1 MISADLTGKT
11 LLITGGASGI
21 GLATAR
27 LFARCG
33 AMVAINDLPHS
44 ADLER
49 EVAALQEEGL
59 LVGGLPAD
67 VADPDAV
74 AEMVRRAV
82 EDMGRLDF
90 LINNAATAGTD
101 RPIPPADLEHI
112 DEAFW
117 NKLLGLNLVGPFRC
131 TKAAA
136 PHLKQAQGAV
146 VNTASSAAFG
156 APGSSMVYAATKAAL
171 VSLTKNLARGLAPE
185 VRVNAVAPGF
195 IRTPW
200 THRFG
205 QEWEDLSVRQTA
217 LQRAGEPEDIAE
229 VMLFLCAGG
238 AYLTGQT
245 ILVDGGM

>member
-1 MISADLTGKT
+1 MISADLSGKT

-27 LFARCG
+27 LFARSG
-33 AMVAINDLPHS
+33 AMVAINDLPGS
-44 ADLER
+44 ANLDR
-49 EVAALQEEGL
+49 EVAALQQEGL
-59 LVGGLPAD
+59 LVGGVPAD
-67 VADPDAV
+67 VADPAAA
-74 AEMVRRAV
+74 AEMVQRAI

-90 LINNAATAGTD
+90 LINNAATSGTE
-101 RPIPPADLEHI
+101 RPIPPADLEPI

-136 PHLKQAQGAV
+136 PHLKRAHGAV

-156 APGSSMVYAATKAAL
+156 SPGSSMVYAATKAAL
-171 VSLTKNLARGLAPE
+171 VSLTKNLARGLAPD
-185 VRVNAVAPGF
+185 VRVNAVAPGY

-200 THRFG
+200 TRRFG
-205 QEWEDLSVRQTA
+205 QEWEDLTVRQTA

-245 ILVDGGM
+245 ILVDGGL